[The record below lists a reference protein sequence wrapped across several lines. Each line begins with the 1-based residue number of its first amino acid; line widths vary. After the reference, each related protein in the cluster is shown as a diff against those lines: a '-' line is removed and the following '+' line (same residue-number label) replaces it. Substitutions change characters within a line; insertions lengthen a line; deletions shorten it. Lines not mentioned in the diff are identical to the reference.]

1 MSRHWLFS
9 VNISFDAFKRSLL
22 ALKNIWRVVSYIQGS
37 CNYLGGFRRS
47 IERTMV
53 EFTIVIFSRVIPDFN
68 RSVWV
73 VYVDFEHIGCY
84 L

>member
-37 CNYLGGFRRS
+37 CNYLGGFRRF

-53 EFTIVIFSRVIPDFN
+53 KFTIVIFNRVIPDFN